1 MAAENDVASPE
12 DQGSC
17 LSRTFFW
24 WLTPL
29 VRLGYG
35 RRLEPADRIG
45 LSQHEEVAPVY
56 ARFQRHWRA
65 HLGGGSSTAA
75 DAVAAPMSGG
85 GRPLARAIFATFR
98 PTLLLGLCGRLTTI
112 AMELAGPLLL
122 REIVVWLQDTRAARV
137 DPAAAL
143 AEPPFA
149 RGLWL
154 AGALAG
160 TQLVYAVVMAHS
172 MYLVKRAGIG
182 IRTVMVMAIFDKCAT
197 ASAQSGGGGG
207 GGGAEVSAGQ
217 TINMMSADANR
228 FLDVMPSLLN
238 LLCAPGTV
246 LVATALIWWFIGPP
260 ILLGL
265 AIMCGA
271 VPYMKRTGRR
281 QKQAQQ
287 QRAGRADRRLKVLAE
302 VVAGMKTVKL
312 QGWERP
318 FGERVAQRRAHE
330 GAALRRFATIK
341 AWVMFMSLVVPVLA
355 TAATFVLYVVHSTRS
370 P

>member
-1 MAAENDVASPE
+1 MAAEKDVASPE

-29 VRLGYG
+29 VHLGYG
-35 RRLEPADRIG
+35 RRLEPADRID
-45 LSQHEEVAPVY
+45 LSQHERIAPVY

-65 HLGGGSSTAA
+65 HL
-75 DAVAAPMSGG
+75 AAPISGVARG
-85 GRPLARAIFATFR
+85 RRPLARAIFATFR

-137 DPAAAL
+137 GVGVGAAPVAAQL
-143 AEPPFA
+143 VAEPPFA

-160 TQLVYAVVMAHS
+160 VQFVYAVVMAHS

-207 GGGAEVSAGQ
+207 GGAEVSVGQ

-228 FLDVMPSLLN
+228 FLDVRS
-238 LLCAPGTV
+238 
-246 LVATALIWWFIGPP
+246 
-260 ILLGL
+260 
-265 AIMCGA
+265 
-271 VPYMKRTGRR
+271 
-281 QKQAQQ
+281 
-287 QRAGRADRRLKVLAE
+287 
-302 VVAGMKTVKL
+302 
-312 QGWERP
+312 
-318 FGERVAQRRAHE
+318 
-330 GAALRRFATIK
+330 
-341 AWVMFMSLVVPVLA
+341 
-355 TAATFVLYVVHSTRS
+355 STRYL
-370 P
+370 

>member
-137 DPAAAL
+137 GVGVGAAPVAAQL
-143 AEPPFA
+143 VAEPPFA

-160 TQLVYAVVMAHS
+160 VQFVYAVVMAHS

-207 GGGAEVSAGQ
+207 GGAEVSVGQ

-228 FLDVMPSLLN
+228 FLDVRS
-238 LLCAPGTV
+238 
-246 LVATALIWWFIGPP
+246 
-260 ILLGL
+260 
-265 AIMCGA
+265 
-271 VPYMKRTGRR
+271 
-281 QKQAQQ
+281 
-287 QRAGRADRRLKVLAE
+287 
-302 VVAGMKTVKL
+302 
-312 QGWERP
+312 
-318 FGERVAQRRAHE
+318 
-330 GAALRRFATIK
+330 
-341 AWVMFMSLVVPVLA
+341 
-355 TAATFVLYVVHSTRS
+355 STRYL
-370 P
+370 